1 MYMNTLQVWP
11 GLSVY
16 PDFTLGYNATQ
27 WWYNQCEDF
36 YNNWRVE
43 YDALWIVRGTSRTNH
58 EQRMV

>member
-1 MYMNTLQVWP
+1 MYMYTSQVWP

-16 PDFTLGYNATQ
+16 PDFTLGENATQ

-43 YDALWIVRGTSRTNH
+43 YDALWIVRGTT
-58 EQRMV
+58 